1 MDELYK
7 MDISND
13 DKLLLQRMVDANEC
27 ENNTEKIRELRHS
40 SIIRSEVQTLLMI
53 KRQYSRLSSKAF
65 DSICVSRCGFLF
77 KNYTDIFN
85 RVKNDELNLE
95 LLGKLI
101 DILASI
107 EDGNVDQHEAS
118 VMVGTLLK
126 QMYVDSALRKSK
138 KLDAKKSKGKKS
150 KKTLET
156 VNPPTRNISWQQF
169 KHMTSEEK

>member
-1 MDELYK
+1 

-27 ENNTEKIRELRHS
+27 ENNTGKIRELRHS

-53 KRQYSRLSSKAF
+53 KIQYARMRSTSPKSF
-65 DSICVSRCGFLF
+65 DSLCMSRCAFLF

-101 DILASI
+101 DILAGI
-107 EDGNVDQHEAS
+107 EDGKVDQHEAS

-138 KLDAKKSKGKKS
+138 KLDEKRSKGKKKG
-150 KKTLET
+150 KKTPES
-156 VNPPTRNISWQQF
+156 VNPPVRNISWQQF
-169 KHMTSEEK
+169 KQMTSEDK